1 MSVRT
6 HLRRWGL
13 LSFTVVAPT
22 LASIAYFGVV
32 ASDVYV
38 SESRFVVRAA
48 ERPEGMGGLGA
59 LFKGFSTVGSEHV
72 LLVRDYLLS
81 RELILDLDKKLGL
94 REAYGEGDVI
104 SRFPAIWERDSFE
117 EFFEYYPDQVRI
129 VVDPLSSVGVLTVR
143 GYSPEMVHT
152 LNATLIQS
160 ATDRINDLNSQ
171 IRADALG
178 IAERELERAQKR
190 LMTAER
196 ALAERRVA
204 QGVVDP
210 ERQAGLELES
220 EQELRG
226 RLALAQS
233 RLSQV
238 LAVAPQSPQIP
249 ALRAEVA
256 SLSASVNAIAKGV
269 YGSEEGSHA
278 ELTQE
283 FSALLVEREIAAKTV
298 AAANE
303 ALVRARVEAERRH
316 LYLETVSAP
325 TLPDDALLPERAK
338 SIAATFLLGLLLY
351 FVLSMTRLGVR
362 EHKGGI

>member
-1 MSVRT
+1 MSIAPFV
-6 HLRRWGL
+6 RRWAL
-13 LSFTVVAPT
+13 LGATVIAPT
-22 LASIAYFGVV
+22 IAATAYFGVI

-48 ERPEGMGGLGA
+48 ERPEGMGGLST

-81 RELILDLDKKLGL
+81 RELVIDLEERMGL
-94 REAYGEGDVI
+94 REAYGEGDVF
-104 SRFPAIWERDSFE
+104 SRFPSIWERDSLE
-117 EFFEYYPDQVRI
+117 EFFEYYQNQVRI

-143 GYSPEMVHT
+143 GYTPEMVQK

-160 ATDRINDLNSQ
+160 AADRINDLNSQ
-171 IRADALG
+171 IREDQLG
-178 IAERELERAQKR
+178 IAERELKRAQIR
-190 LMTAER
+190 LTNAER
-196 ALAERRVA
+196 ALAEQRVA

-226 RLALAQS
+226 RLALAKS

-238 LAVAPQSPQIP
+238 LAVAPLSPQIP

-256 SLSASVNAIAKGV
+256 SLSASVAAISETVSGPDA
-269 YGSEEGSHA
+269 GSKA
-278 ELTQE
+278 EMTQE
-283 FSALLVEREIAAKTV
+283 FSALLVEREIAVKTV

-338 SIAATFLLGLLLY
+338 NIGATFLLGLLLY

-362 EHKGGI
+362 EHKGAL

>member
-1 MSVRT
+1 MT
-6 HLRRWGL
+6 IAKHLRRWGL
-13 LSFTVVAPT
+13 LGATVIAPT
-22 LASIAYFGVV
+22 IVATAYFGVI

-59 LFKGFSTVGSEHV
+59 LFKGFSTVGSENV

-81 RELILDLDKKLGL
+81 RELILDLDERLGL
-94 REAYGEGDVI
+94 REAYGEGDVL
-104 SRFPAIWERDSFE
+104 SRFPSILKRDSFE
-117 EFFEYYPDQVRI
+117 EFFEYYPRQVRI
-129 VVDPLSSVGVLTVR
+129 VIDPLSSVGVITVR
-143 GYSPEMVHT
+143 GYSPEMVHA
-152 LNATLIQS
+152 LNKTLIQF
-160 ATDRINDLNSQ
+160 ATDRIKTLNSQ

-178 IAERELERAQKR
+178 IAERELERAETR
-190 LMTAER
+190 LTDAER
-196 ALAERRVA
+196 NLAEQRVA

-210 ERQAGLELES
+210 EQQAGLELVS
-220 EQELRG
+220 QQELLG
-226 RLALAQS
+226 RLAVARS

-238 LAVAPQSPQIP
+238 IAVAPQSPQIP
-249 ALRAEVA
+249 ALRAEVSSLTA
-256 SLSASVNAIAKGV
+256 SIATIARAV
-269 YGSEEGSHA
+269 SGSEEGSRA
-278 ELTQE
+278 DLTQD

-338 SIAATFLLGLLLY
+338 NIGATFLMGLLLY

-362 EHKGGI
+362 EHKGVI